1 MRIKRI
7 GLWLLV
13 CGIFLGLS
21 LGIGMCAKDKSVNQ
35 KEKLYESL
43 ELFADTV
50 SIINGGFVDE
60 VDSKDLIYGALKGML
75 SSLDP
80 YSQFLDPDTYKEMK
94 VTTGGEFG
102 GLGIEISIRDNL
114 LTVISPIAGTPAYRI
129 GIKAYDRILKID
141 DESTKD
147 ITLIEAVKKMRG
159 KPGEPVKL
167 TILREGAGRL
177 LEFNIVRD
185 IIKIESIKEA
195 EIIEDKIGYI
205 QIAEFQEHTKRDLDK
220 ALKKLEAQGMKGLI
234 IDLRNNPGGLLTVA
248 VEIADFFLPEGK
260 LIVSTKGRNLAQ
272 NLVFKSHKTS
282 AHLDYP
288 IVILINEGSASGS
301 EIVAGALRDNKR
313 ALLLGTKTFGKG
325 SVQTIIPL
333 SDGSA
338 VRLTTSKY
346 YLPCGESI
354 HEEGIVP
361 DIEVDEEEYVAKKQ
375 EKVDVFEQIE
385 KEPQAEIDLEK
396 EQQEKYDIQLER
408 AIDLIK
414 GIVAYQDLTS
424 VQKLP

>member
-13 CGIFLGLS
+13 CLIFLGLS
-21 LGIGMCAKDKSVNQ
+21 LAIGMCAKEKTVNQ

-43 ELFADTV
+43 ELFTDSV
-50 SIINGGFVDE
+50 SIINSGFVDE
-60 VDSKDLIYGALKGML
+60 IDSKDLIYGALKGML

-80 YSQFLDPDTYKEMK
+80 YSQFLDPDTYREMK

-102 GLGIEISIRDNL
+102 GIGIEISIRDNL
-114 LTVISPIAGTPAYRI
+114 LTVISPIAGTPACKI
-129 GIKAYDRILKID
+129 GIKAYDRIIKID

-159 KPGEPVKL
+159 KPGESVKL
-167 TILREGAGRL
+167 TVLREGAGRL

-195 EIIEDKIGYI
+195 EIVEDKIGYV
-205 QIAEFQEHTKRDLDK
+205 QIVEFQEHTERDLGK
-220 ALKKLEAQGMKGLI
+220 ALKKLESQGMEGLI

-248 VEIADFFLPEGK
+248 VEVADFFLPEGK
-260 LIVSTKGRNLAQ
+260 LIVSTKGKNSTQ
-272 NLVFKSHKTS
+272 NLIFKSHKSS

-301 EIVAGALRDNKR
+301 EILAGALRDNKR
-313 ALLLGTKTFGKG
+313 ALLVGAKTFGKG

-354 HEEGIVP
+354 HEQGIVP
-361 DIEVDEEEYVAKKQ
+361 DIEVDEEEYVAIKQ
-375 EKVDVFEQIE
+375 EEMDVFEQIE

-396 EQQEKYDIQLER
+396 EQKEKYDIQLER

-414 GIVAYQDLTS
+414 GIIAYQDLTS
-424 VQKLP
+424 TQETP

>member
-13 CGIFLGLS
+13 CVIFLGLS
-21 LGIGMCAKDKSVNQ
+21 LAIGMCAKEKTVNQ

-43 ELFADTV
+43 ELFTDSV
-50 SIINGGFVDE
+50 SIINSGFVDE
-60 VDSKDLIYGALKGML
+60 IDSKDLIYGALKGML

-80 YSQFLDPDTYKEMK
+80 YSQFLDPDTYREMK

-102 GLGIEISIRDNL
+102 GIGIEISIRDNL
-114 LTVISPIAGTPAYRI
+114 LTVISPIAGTPACKI
-129 GIKAYDRILKID
+129 GIKAYDRIIKID

-159 KPGEPVKL
+159 KPGESVKL
-167 TILREGAGRL
+167 TVLREGAGRL

-195 EIIEDKIGYI
+195 EIVEDKIGYV
-205 QIAEFQEHTKRDLDK
+205 QIVEFQEHTERDLGK
-220 ALKKLEAQGMKGLI
+220 ALKKLESQGMEGLI

-248 VEIADFFLPEGK
+248 VEVADFFLPEGK
-260 LIVSTKGRNLAQ
+260 LIVSTKGKNSTQ
-272 NLVFKSHKTS
+272 NLIFKSHKSS

-301 EIVAGALRDNKR
+301 EILAGALRDNKR
-313 ALLLGTKTFGKG
+313 ALLVGAKTFGKG

-354 HEEGIVP
+354 HEQGIVP
-361 DIEVDEEEYVAKKQ
+361 DIEVDEEEYVAIKQ
-375 EKVDVFEQIE
+375 EEMDVFEQIE

-396 EQQEKYDIQLER
+396 EQKEKYDIQLER

-414 GIVAYQDLTS
+414 GIIAYQDLTS
-424 VQKLP
+424 TQETP

>member
-7 GLWLLV
+7 GLWLLACV
-13 CGIFLGLS
+13 IFLGLS
-21 LGIGMCAKDKSVNQ
+21 LGIGMCAKEKSVNQ

-43 ELFADTV
+43 ELFTDSV
-50 SIINGGFVDE
+50 SIINSGFVDE
-60 VDSKDLIYGALKGML
+60 VDSKDLIYGALKGMF

-80 YSQFLDPDTYKEMK
+80 YSQFLDPDTYREMK

-102 GLGIEISIRDNL
+102 GIGIEISIRDNL
-114 LTVISPIAGTPAYRI
+114 LTVISPIAGTPAYKI

-159 KPGEPVKL
+159 KPGESVKL
-167 TILREGAGRL
+167 TVLREGAGRL

-195 EIIEDKIGYI
+195 EIVEDKIGYV
-205 QIAEFQEHTKRDLDK
+205 QIVEFQEHTKRDLDK
-220 ALKKLEAQGMKGLI
+220 ALKKLEAQGMEGLI

-248 VEIADFFLPEGK
+248 VEVADFFLPEGK
-260 LIVSTKGRNLAQ
+260 LIVSTKGKNSAQ
-272 NLVFKSHKTS
+272 NLIFKSHKSS

-288 IVILINEGSASGS
+288 IVVLINEGSASGS
-301 EIVAGALRDNKR
+301 EILAGALRDNKR
-313 ALLLGTKTFGKG
+313 ALLVGAKTFGKG

-354 HEEGIVP
+354 HEEGIIP
-361 DIEVDEEEYVAKKQ
+361 DIEVDEEEYVAMKQ
-375 EKVDVFEQIE
+375 EEVDVFEQIE

-396 EQQEKYDIQLER
+396 EQKEKYDIQLER

-414 GIVAYQDLTS
+414 GIIVYQDLTS
-424 VQKLP
+424 TQETP